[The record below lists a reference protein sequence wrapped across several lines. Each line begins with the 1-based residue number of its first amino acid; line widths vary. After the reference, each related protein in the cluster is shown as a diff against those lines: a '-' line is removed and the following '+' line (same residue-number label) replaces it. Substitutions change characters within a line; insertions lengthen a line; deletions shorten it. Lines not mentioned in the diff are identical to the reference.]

1 MDSLTQIALG
11 IAVAEV
17 CAGKTLGNRTFLYGA
32 VLGTLPD
39 LDVLVGKFLNPVD
52 GVMIHRGI
60 SHSLALFVVL
70 APLLGYLIARIERQ
84 RIRIFS
90 AITMVF
96 WCLFTHV
103 ALDMFTSWG
112 TQLFWP
118 LPDRIAFKTIF
129 VVDPLYTIP
138 LAVAL
143 VLVWRSKTNVLRRK
157 YVWRGIA
164 ISSAYL
170 ALSCGI
176 KIYALNQFENAL
188 QKQQISYDALIVKP
202 TAFNLILWNANVATK
217 EAYLLGDYS
226 LLDSQPIHFKTY
238 PKNKALAASLEG
250 NPDFEKLKT
259 ISEGWYI
266 VSGQNKSLY
275 FNDLRF
281 GLLNENPKHPQFA
294 FSYEFVATETGV
306 KAVEVPKA
314 KRDGKALLQKIFR
327 RMLGN

>member
-70 APLLGYLIARIERQ
+70 APLLGYLIAIIERQ

-143 VLVWRSKTNVLRRK
+143 VLVWRSKTNVLRSE
-157 YVWRGIA
+157 VC
-164 ISSAYL
+164 L
-170 ALSCGI
+170 AGYC
-176 KIYALNQFENAL
+176 N
-188 QKQQISYDALIVKP
+188 
-202 TAFNLILWNANVATK
+202 
-217 EAYLLGDYS
+217 
-226 LLDSQPIHFKTY
+226 
-238 PKNKALAASLEG
+238 
-250 NPDFEKLKT
+250 
-259 ISEGWYI
+259 
-266 VSGQNKSLY
+266 
-275 FNDLRF
+275 
-281 GLLNENPKHPQFA
+281 
-294 FSYEFVATETGV
+294 
-306 KAVEVPKA
+306 
-314 KRDGKALLQKIFR
+314 
-327 RMLGN
+327 

>member
-17 CAGKTLGNRTFLYGA
+17 CAGKTLRNRTFLYGA
-32 VLGTLPD
+32 ILGTLPD

-52 GVMIHRGI
+52 GVMIHRGL
-60 SHSLALFVVL
+60 SHSLVLFL
-70 APLLGYLIARIERQ
+70 LLSPLLGYLISKIERQ

-90 AITMVF
+90 AVAMVF
-96 WCLFTHV
+96 WCLLTHV
-103 ALDMFTSWG
+103 VLDMFTSWG

-118 LPDRIAFKTIF
+118 LPHRIAFKTIF
-129 VVDPLYTIP
+129 VVDPLYTVP
-138 LAVAL
+138 LLVAL
-143 VLVWRSKTNVLRRK
+143 VLVWRSKTEVLRRK

-176 KIYALNQFENAL
+176 KMYALKQFENAL
-188 QKQQISYDALIVKP
+188 QKQQITYDALIVKP

-217 EAYLLGDYS
+217 EAYLLSDYS
-226 LLDSQPIHFKTY
+226 LFDSQPIQFKTY
-238 PKNKALAASLEG
+238 PKNTVLADSLAG
-250 NPDFEKLKT
+250 NSDFEKLKS

-266 VSGQNKSLY
+266 VSQQDESLY

-281 GLLNENPKHPQFA
+281 GLLNENPEHPQFA
-294 FSYEFVATETGV
+294 FSYEFVATDAGL

>member
-17 CAGKTLGNRTFLYGA
+17 CAGKTLRNRTFLYGA

-60 SHSLALFVVL
+60 SHSIALFL
-70 APLLGYLIARIERQ
+70 LLSPILGYLITKIERQ
-84 RIRIFS
+84 RIS
-90 AITMVF
+90 VWKAANMVF
-96 WCLFTHV
+96 WCLLTHV
-103 ALDMFTSWG
+103 ILDMFTSWG

-129 VVDPLYTIP
+129 VIDPLYTVP

-143 VLVWRSKTNVLRRK
+143 VLVWRSKTEVLRRK

-176 KIYALNQFENAL
+176 KMYALKQFENAL
-188 QKQQISYDALIVKP
+188 EKQQITYEALIVKP

-226 LLDSQPIHFKTY
+226 LLDSQPIQFKTY

-250 NPDFEKLKT
+250 NPDFKKLKV

-266 VSGQNKSLY
+266 VSKQGNDFY

-281 GLLNENPKHPQFA
+281 GLLNENPEHPQFA
-294 FSYEFVATETGV
+294 FSYKFVATEKGLRAT
-306 KAVEVPKA
+306 EVPKV
-314 KRDGKALLQKIFR
+314 KRDGKALLLRIFR
-327 RMLGN
+327 RLQGN

>member
-32 VLGTLPD
+32 FLGTLPD

-52 GVMIHRGI
+52 GVMIHRGL
-60 SHSLALFVVL
+60 SHSLVLFFL
-70 APLLGYLIARIERQ
+70 LSPLLGYLISKIERQ
-84 RIRIFS
+84 RIRVFS
-90 AITMVF
+90 AVTMVF

-103 ALDMFTSWG
+103 VLDMFTSWG

-129 VVDPLYTIP
+129 VIDPLYTLP

-176 KIYALNQFENAL
+176 KIYALKQFENAL
-188 QKQQISYDALIVKP
+188 QKQQINYDALIVKP

-217 EAYLLGDYS
+217 EAYLLSDYS
-226 LLDSQPIHFKTY
+226 LLDSQPIQFKTY
-238 PKNKALAASLEG
+238 PKNKALADSLAG
-250 NPDFEKLKT
+250 NPDFEKLKI
-259 ISEGWYI
+259 ISEDWYI
-266 VSGQNKSLY
+266 VSRQKNEFY

-281 GLLNENPKHPQFA
+281 GLLNDAP
-294 FSYEFVATETGV
+294 ETS
-306 KAVEVPKA
+306 AVC
-314 KRDGKALLQKIFR
+314 F
-327 RMLGN
+327 

>member
-1 MDSLTQIALG
+1 MDSLTQITLG

-39 LDVLVGKFLNPVD
+39 LDVLVGKFFNPVD

-70 APLLGYLIARIERQ
+70 APFLGYLIARIERQ

-176 KIYALNQFENAL
+176 KLYALKQFENAL
-188 QKQQISYDALIVKP
+188 QKQQISFDALIVKP

-226 LLDSQPIHFKTY
+226 LLDSQPIQFKTY
-238 PKNKALAASLEG
+238 PKNNALAASLEG
-250 NPDFEKLKT
+250 NPDFEKLKEV
-259 ISEGWYI
+259 SEGWYI

>member
-70 APLLGYLIARIERQ
+70 APLLGYLITKLERQ
-84 RIRIFS
+84 RICLLK
-90 AITMVF
+90 AANMVF
-96 WCLFTHV
+96 WCLLTHV
-103 ALDMFTSWG
+103 VLDMFTSWG
-112 TQLFWP
+112 TQVLWP

-129 VVDPLYTIP
+129 VVDPLYTVP
-138 LAVAL
+138 LMVAL
-143 VLVWRSKTNVLRRK
+143 VMVWRSKTEVLRRK

-176 KIYALNQFENAL
+176 KLYALNQFENAL

-217 EAYLLGDYS
+217 EAYLLSDYS
-226 LLDSQPIHFKTY
+226 LLDSQPIQFKMY
-238 PKNKALAASLEG
+238 PKNNALAASLEG
-250 NPDFEKLKT
+250 NPDFEKLK
-259 ISEGWYI
+259 E
-266 VSGQNKSLY
+266 VS
-275 FNDLRF
+275 
-281 GLLNENPKHPQFA
+281 
-294 FSYEFVATETGV
+294 
-306 KAVEVPKA
+306 
-314 KRDGKALLQKIFR
+314 
-327 RMLGN
+327 